1 MFGFTKS
8 ELRTFRSLNTPPKI
22 QDFLETIPI
31 NFEKNGDTCF
41 SPRMVLKEK
50 RCHCIEGALLAA
62 AGLRMNGYAPLIVD
76 LEANSHDD
84 DHVIAVFKQ
93 HGCWG
98 AISKTNHAI
107 LRYRDPVY
115 RSIRELVMSYFPEY
129 TNDEG
134 TLNLRSFSR
143 PVNLSR
149 FDRKGWMTAEEDVW
163 YIPEYLVKCRHYR
176 ILTPVMAR
184 RLRKADPLV
193 ILSRKMEQWRSQR

>member
-1 MFGFTKS
+1 
-8 ELRTFRSLNTPPKI
+8 
-22 QDFLETIPI
+22 
-31 NFEKNGDTCF
+31 
-41 SPRMVLKEK
+41 
-50 RCHCIEGALLAA
+50 
-62 AGLRMNGYAPLIVD
+62 MNGYAPLIVD
-76 LEANSHDD
+76 LEADSHDD

-149 FDRKGWMTAEEDVW
+149 FDRQGWMTAEEDVW
-163 YIPEYLVKCRHYR
+163 YIPEYLVECRHHR
-176 ILTPVMAR
+176 ILTPAMAR

-193 ILSRKMEQWRSQR
+193 ILSRKIEQWKYRR

>member
-41 SPRMVLKEK
+41 SPRMVLKSW
-50 RCHCIEGALLAA
+50 RCHCIEGALFAA
-62 AGLRMNGYAPLIVD
+62 ACLRMNGYLPLIID

-93 HGCWG
+93 HGHWG

-107 LRYRDPVY
+107 LRYREPVY
-115 RSIRELVMSYFPEY
+115 RSIRELVMSYFSEY

-134 TLNLRSFSR
+134 TLNLRSFSGL
-143 PVNLSR
+143 VNLSR
-149 FDRKGWMTAEEDVW
+149 FDARGWMTAEEDVW
-163 YIPEYLVKCRHYR
+163 YIPEYLVHCRHYR
-176 ILTPVMAR
+176 ILTPAMTLG
-184 RLRKADPLV
+184 LRKADPLV
-193 ILSRKMEQWRSQR
+193 ILSRKLEQWKSRW